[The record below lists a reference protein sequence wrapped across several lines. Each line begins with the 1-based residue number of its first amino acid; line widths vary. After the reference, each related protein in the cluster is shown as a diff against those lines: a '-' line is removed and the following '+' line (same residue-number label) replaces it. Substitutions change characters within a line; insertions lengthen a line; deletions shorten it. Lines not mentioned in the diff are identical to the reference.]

1 MHIGTDY
8 GRIGHHP
15 RHVRLAG
22 KRCEHPVEHAHLDPA
37 IMAVLH
43 RLMTAR
49 PLRQIAPPAAG
60 PGLLQQRVG
69 AGGLSRSHGA
79 SRGEST
85 SLSKADL
92 QKSVLN
98 HESLSRGIPN
108 REIVTTI

>member
-1 MHIGTDY
+1 MTSCLVDGATIRNY
-8 GRIGHHP
+8 GR
-15 RHVRLAG
+15 V
-22 KRCEHPVEHAHLDPA
+22 
-37 IMAVLH
+37 
-43 RLMTAR
+43 
-49 PLRQIAPPAAG
+49 
-60 PGLLQQRVG
+60 LQQRVR